1 MPLSRKIISEHNNIN
16 SRTTTI
22 RKGQLSITNMC
33 TFNIRNIVIRHK
45 ASGCQRT
52 DVLIGSLS
60 VFQSSTL
67 IDFEYSVSKT
77 IGEGASDYWHFSCVM
92 PDDNIY
98 ESKEYFNHNIRWLDN
113 GFLSICIIP
122 SFDIFLFASW
132 SKPETYTLT
141 YKAPK
146 KPL

>member
-1 MPLSRKIISEHNNIN
+1 MPFPRKIIPVNKNIT
-16 SRTTTI
+16 SRSASI

-33 TFNIRNIVIRHK
+33 TFNIRNIVVRHK

-52 DVLIGSLS
+52 DAVIGSLTI
-60 VFQSSTL
+60 FQSSTL

-77 IGEGASDYWHFSCVM
+77 IGEGASDYWYFSCVM

-122 SFDIFLFASW
+122 SCDIFLFASW

-141 YKAPK
+141 YKSHS
-146 KPL
+146 KP